1 MTLVKPCIYYSKK
14 NTCLLIRLAKWK
26 LYRIN
31 QILKKEKNSQV
42 FYQTICMQ
50 VIKFLVSYVN
60 NKILKQ
66 IIEKGDFVEIIYPTS
81 FVGNTYMIFK

>member
-1 MTLVKPCIYYSKK
+1 MGIVRNQSNTRKK
-14 NTCLLIRLAKWK
+14 
-26 LYRIN
+26 
-31 QILKKEKNSQV
+31 KNSQV

-66 IIEKGDFVEIIYPTS
+66 IIERGDFVEIIYPHNQINQTKTTKS
-81 FVGNTYMIFK
+81 KF

>member
-1 MTLVKPCIYYSKK
+1 MDIVQNQSNSKK
-14 NTCLLIRLAKWK
+14 
-26 LYRIN
+26 
-31 QILKKEKNSQV
+31 KKENSQV

-66 IIEKGDFVEIIYPTS
+66 IIEGGDFVEIIYPHHQINQTKTIKS
-81 FVGNTYMIFK
+81 KF

>member
-1 MTLVKPCIYYSKK
+1 
-14 NTCLLIRLAKWK
+14 
-26 LYRIN
+26 
-31 QILKKEKNSQV
+31 
-42 FYQTICMQ
+42 MQ